1 MLSTTVTI
9 AIALALL
16 PLTSVTVKVTVFS
29 PRFAQSNV
37 FLSMLIEA
45 ISQLSVLPFSMSS
58 AVIEI
63 SLPNSS
69 NCNVY
74 DATAIAVGATSSS
87 IVTIEV
93 PVETFPFTSV
103 TVKVTVLSPTL
114 LQSNVAISMVI
125 VAIPLA
131 SNDPLSRSEAVIVK
145 TEPNSSN
152 CKVIFCVIIVGG
164 VPSETIIVK
173 LWLVLPPLLSLAF
186 KTTIWV
192 PTWFTASPVS
202 NVPAVFNVSQAGNVV
217 AVNVTAS
224 FSKSVVVIA
233 YPYVSLSFITKTG
246 VDVNQGAVFAN
257 EVKLQLVLSEIPS

>member
-1 MLSTTVTI
+1 MSTSAATIVAEPSSSSSTVISLTITVGAMLSTTVTI

-87 IVTIEV
+87 IVTLEV

-186 KTTIWV
+186 KTTI
-192 PTWFTASPVS
+192 
-202 NVPAVFNVSQAGNVV
+202 
-217 AVNVTAS
+217 
-224 FSKSVVVIA
+224 
-233 YPYVSLSFITKTG
+233 
-246 VDVNQGAVFAN
+246 
-257 EVKLQLVLSEIPS
+257 